1 MLVRQWQLVQL
12 RITTDGRKDSYDLS
26 PYWEFPLVW
35 KMAPG
40 FGCELCEHMVSSLQ
54 IKRF

>member
-12 RITTDGRKDSYDLS
+12 RITTDARKDSYDLS
-26 PYWEFPLVW
+26 PCWELPLVW

-40 FGCELCEHMVSSLQ
+40 FGYELCEHMVNSLH
-54 IKRF
+54 IKGF